1 MTQPNN
7 IVYAEVPNKSW
18 ADEPTRLVAITGPDA
33 HPFRCTSCSS
43 CYRQARFAERCCE
56 QASEDLR
63 SGYVRQ
69 FSAAFEEKCRQED
82 ERQQQLWEAEHKYE
96 CSCGERYREVRHAA
110 RCGKCRHYTEVGYCT
125 EVVDILTEEVVWRLS
140 TI

>member
-7 IVYAEVPNKSW
+7 IVYAEVSANFGGDDS
-18 ADEPTRLVAITGPDA
+18 TRLVAITGPDA

-69 FSAAFEEKCRQED
+69 FSAAFEEKCRQE
-82 ERQQQLWEAEHKYE
+82 EEARWQEECKAYRYE
-96 CSCGERYREVRHAA
+96 CSCGECYREVAHAVQ
-110 RCGKCRHYTEVGYCT
+110 CGKCRHYTEVGYCT

>member
-7 IVYAEVPNKSW
+7 IVYAEVPANFGGDDS
-18 ADEPTRLVAITGPDA
+18 TRLVAITGPDA

-43 CYRQARFAERCCE
+43 CYREARFAERCCE

-69 FSAAFEEKCRQED
+69 FSAAFEEQRA
-82 ERQQQLWEAEHKYE
+82 LAE
-96 CSCGERYREVRHAA
+96 GGA
-110 RCGKCRHYTEVGYCT
+110 
-125 EVVDILTEEVVWRLS
+125 
-140 TI
+140 